1 VKQRKVEEQNQQLIQ
16 ELQQERSRRRLLQLD
31 WASLENT
38 LKLSF
43 PVLSDA
49 LSLVASRMVVAE
61 DHGFSLFLDQTH
73 VQTGEYVVSYVLPDS
88 PAAEQEKIQPGDIV
102 RDINGVSLHGK
113 TVAEVDKMLIV
124 TKPDSTVSMLVFQ
137 AQDASLEPN
146 LVIIERP
153 KLVPSPSPPLT
164 QARRSLL
171 DPDPTDLIATG
182 ELSASIAV
190 DSSFEVY

>member
-1 VKQRKVEEQNQQLIQ
+1 
-16 ELQQERSRRRLLQLD
+16 
-31 WASLENT
+31 
-38 LKLSF
+38 
-43 PVLSDA
+43 
-49 LSLVASRMVVAE
+49 MVVAE
-61 DHGFSLFLDQTH
+61 DLGLSLFFR
-73 VQTGEYVVSYVLPDS
+73 QTGEYVVWHVLPDS
-88 PAAEQEKIQPGDIV
+88 MAAEDEKIQPGDIV

-153 KLVPSPSPPLT
+153 KLVPSPSLPLT

>member
-1 VKQRKVEEQNQQLIQ
+1 MKQRKVEEQNQQLIQ

-153 KLVPSPSPPLT
+153 KLVPSPSLPLT

-182 ELSASIAV
+182 ELSASMAV